1 MEYWN
6 QTVMYGGTYE
16 SKSVTNSEQC
26 YNFCLR
32 DEKCL
37 AIHYTESEKGYKKCH
52 LKESANNWN
61 EINRSPVSILALKC
75 EVLPGNVRKLQFFVL
90 KVLVESRFSQYP
102 IFYQNFKSFVEY

>member
-61 EINRSPVSILALKC
+61 EINRFPVSILALKC
-75 EVLPGNVRKLQFFVL
+75 EVLPGNVRKLQFFV
-90 KVLVESRFSQYP
+90 
-102 IFYQNFKSFVEY
+102 FKF